1 MAGYSEKAMYRDGV
15 AFFDF
20 DGCISICNWREN
32 LLPSHGWP
40 NGYEDFH
47 EMLKFDPPNEWI
59 IQMMHD
65 MMKDGIRVII
75 LTGRV
80 ESTRR
85 SSEKWLVKFGVKYHW
100 MEMRKDGDKRPSEII
115 KAAYIERFHKECI
128 KMIFDDR
135 QKIIDHLRE
144 LGYPVCKVEARV

>member
-1 MAGYSEKAMYRDGV
+1 MDDNSLISYSDGV

-20 DGCISICNWREN
+20 DGCISICSWRES
-32 LLPSHGWP
+32 LLPSHGWK
-40 NGYEDFH
+40 GYDDFH
-47 EMLKFDPPNEWI
+47 AMLRYDPPNDWI
-59 IQMMHD
+59 INMMCD
-65 MMKDGIRVII
+65 MVKDNIKVVI

-85 SSEKWLVKFGVKYHW
+85 DSEKWLTKFGVSYHW
-100 MEMRKDGDKRPSEII
+100 MEMRKDGDSRPSEIV
-115 KAAYIERFHKECI
+115 KAEYVAKFDPSCV

-135 QKIIDHLRE
+135 QKIIDHFRE